1 MAMRAPTMAELGV
14 KDIDIIG
21 WLAYFGPAGMR
32 PELVSRFNTA
42 LAKALSHPEVKDGFA
57 RGI

>member
-1 MAMRAPTMAELGV
+1 MAELGV